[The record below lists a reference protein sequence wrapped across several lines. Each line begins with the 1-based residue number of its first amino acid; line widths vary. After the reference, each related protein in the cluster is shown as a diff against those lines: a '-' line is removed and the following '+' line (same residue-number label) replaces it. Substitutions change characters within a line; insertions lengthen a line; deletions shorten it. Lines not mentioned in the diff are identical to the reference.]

1 MELTPKQRMFVEE
14 YLVDMNATQAAVRAG
29 YSPGAARQAYRLLKK
44 PQVREAVDRALEKRA
59 ERTRVTQDRVV
70 QEYARIAFMDP
81 RRLFDRE
88 GRPLDVHLL
97 ADDEAAVLAGLEV
110 VDLYEGRGA
119 NRELV
124 GYTKKY
130 KLADKLKALEALS
143 KHLGLFEE
151 ESAGEEGE
159 LVVRTEMDRE
169 TEEYAG

>member
-1 MELTPKQRMFVEE
+1 VELTPKQRMFVEE

-44 PQVREAVDRALEKRA
+44 
-59 ERTRVTQDRVV
+59 
-70 QEYARIAFMDP
+70 
-81 RRLFDRE
+81 
-88 GRPLDVHLL
+88 PLDVHLL